1 MTQKEIDLEIFL
13 FKRAVFSNSYDISAE
28 RQNEIDKRIV
38 ELWGLDICL

>member
-13 FKRAVFSNSYDISAE
+13 FKRATYSLNPVSEE
-28 RQNEIDKRIV
+28 RQKEIDKRIV